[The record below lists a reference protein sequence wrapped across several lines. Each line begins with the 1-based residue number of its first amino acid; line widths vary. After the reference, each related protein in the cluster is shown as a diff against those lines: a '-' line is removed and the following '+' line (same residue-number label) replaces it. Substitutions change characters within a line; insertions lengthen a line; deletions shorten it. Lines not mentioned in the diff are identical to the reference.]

1 METNMNSNTALLLR
15 MPNEREMRIDFLLS
29 RIHQLKS
36 LYTMPLPS
44 SVDRDNR
51 MSNLLD
57 DIDDILV
64 KIEEDI
70 DAN

>member
-1 METNMNSNTALLLR
+1 MNSSTALLLR

-29 RIHQLKS
+29 RIHQFKS

-44 SVDRDNR
+44 SADRDNR

-70 DAN
+70 DVN